1 MKILNCISLN
11 YKQIKLDIR
20 KSFAFDDNVKLNI
33 MKQLTLGD
41 KITQCIL
48 LCTCNRTEVYFD
60 GSKKYFDYVINVL
73 SQYSNVSKDAIKK
86 YAMFFENEKATFHL
100 FKVTSGIDSMV
111 MGEDEILSQTRSA
124 YMFSKNNNF
133 TSYEFNMIF
142 QKSFECAKIIKNE
155 TPLSTTSISV
165 ATLVGNVVSKL
176 GDNTN
181 VLVIGASGKI
191 GTTVVKNLL
200 SHKNINV
207 KITMREHNKQLST
220 VDDNIE
226 VVPYSD
232 RYNYVNNS
240 DCIVSATKSPH
251 YTVTKF
257 DVDNSDIMVK
267 SRLLIDLAVP
277 PDIDS
282 ELDGYNGFSIL
293 NIDHFEEIANY
304 NNKIKESSVESALKI
319 IGSEIDELK
328 KDIIFHSF
336 LPKMKNMDDK
346 EKKVI
351 YKMKSNLSS
360 KSFEEF
366 ISVYEK
372 ES

>member
-1 MKILNCISLN
+1 M
-11 YKQIKLDIR
+11 
-20 KSFAFDDNVKLNI
+20 
-33 MKQLTLGD
+33 
-41 KITQCIL
+41 
-48 LCTCNRTEVYFD
+48 E
-60 GSKKYFDYVINVL
+60 
-73 SQYSNVSKDAIKK
+73 
-86 YAMFFENEKATFHL
+86 
-100 FKVTSGIDSMV
+100 
-111 MGEDEILSQTRSA
+111 
-124 YMFSKNNNF
+124 
-133 TSYEFNMIF
+133 
-142 QKSFECAKIIKNE
+142 
-155 TPLSTTSISV
+155 
-165 ATLVGNVVSKL
+165 
-176 GDNTN
+176 
-181 VLVIGASGKI
+181 
-191 GTTVVKNLL
+191 
-200 SHKNINV
+200 KNINV
-207 KITMREHNKQLST
+207 KITIREHNKQLST

-226 VVPYSD
+226 IVPYND
-232 RYNYVNNS
+232 RYNYINNA

-251 YTVTKF
+251 YTITKY
-257 DVDNSDIMVK
+257 DVDNSDINTK

-319 IGSEIDELK
+319 IGSEIDELR